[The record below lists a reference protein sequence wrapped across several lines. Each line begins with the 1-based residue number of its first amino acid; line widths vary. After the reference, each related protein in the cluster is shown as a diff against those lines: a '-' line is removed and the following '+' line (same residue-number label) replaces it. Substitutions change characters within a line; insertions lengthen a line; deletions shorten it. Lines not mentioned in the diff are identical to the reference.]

1 MAGHPS
7 CRALQGKHPLHLT
20 GAPRGCSCPSAQL
33 SLPRQGSLL
42 QGRARARS
50 CLSPAGPG
58 LAWEERLHAD
68 VGWASRRCRAESRTP
83 GLPRRP
89 CSLPALP
96 LLASPGR
103 RGPCHPANPLSSY
116 RPLPRALVPPS
127 TPVEA
132 RPPATPRSLT
142 VAAKHL
148 RTVTGRACPLGGRD
162 PQGEAE
168 ALPSVFPGAS
178 SARLPPCSPNGET
191 SPPTTEAEN
200 ARLSPSQPASLLA
213 WSLRETSRALPAF
226 SAVTEGR
233 HCLSPPHVRGWL
245 PPTD

>member
-1 MAGHPS
+1 MPTSDGRLGGA
-7 CRALQGKHPLHLT
+7 AL
-20 GAPRGCSCPSAQL
+20 R
-33 SLPRQGSLL
+33 
-42 QGRARARS
+42 
-50 CLSPAGPG
+50 AGP
-58 LAWEERLHAD
+58 LASH
-68 VGWASRRCRAESRTP
+68 G
-83 GLPRRP
+83 G
-89 CSLPALP
+89 PAVFPP

-103 RGPCHPANPLSSY
+103 RGPCHPANPLSSS